1 MATRRP
7 PRSLTT
13 AQQAVAL
20 RAVFPDAEVSL
31 SPGGLVW
38 LGMITPT
45 PLARTY
51 TMRISY
57 SLGKYPRVV
66 VVDPPLEPDEKG
78 TLPHFYLEGSLCL
91 HEAHEWDRSMLIVD
105 TIVPWAAEW
114 LAYYELWKQTGQ
126 WYGDGNDRGVGPT
139 TTPVPSVGD
148 RPTNRAERR
157 REQREETRRVRRQS
171 QAATGK
177 REPDREIGDLGR
189 VHGHRPTT
197 KGVSV
202 RDVLSISR
210 P

>member
-7 PRSLTT
+7 HRSLTP

-20 RAVFPDAEVSL
+20 RAVFPDAEVSMGP
-31 SPGGLVW
+31 SGLVW

-78 TLPHFYLEGSLCL
+78 TLPHFFREGSLCL

-105 TIVPWAAEW
+105 TIIPWAAEW
-114 LAYYELWKQTGQ
+114 LAYYELWKRTGQ
-126 WYGDGNDRGVGPT
+126 WYGDGDDADGAGAMTIPGPS
-139 TTPVPSVGD
+139 PGD
-148 RPTNRAERR
+148 RPQNRAERR
-157 REQREETRRVRRQS
+157 REQREMARRGRREP
-171 QAATGK
+171 AVARGK
-177 REPDREIGDLGR
+177 REPGREIRDD
-189 VHGHRPTT
+189 GHAPRQRSTT
-197 KGVSV
+197 KGIDV
-202 RDVLSISR
+202 RDMTPSR